1 MLCDARR
8 LGGGDDDLV
17 CVVVLLSGRVKD
29 STNTSRLG
37 GRRES
42 LLDIVV
48 AVGWVACVC
57 VCAVGQPTAV
67 ATVSMCACVLYVW
80 VLS

>member
-57 VCAVGQPTAV
+57 VCSRTANRSGHGVDVCLCLVCVGA
-67 ATVSMCACVLYVW
+67 
-80 VLS
+80 